1 MAAAGTAGSSTTDG
15 SHLHPCK
22 SSHRCSAIHES
33 SRKRRSAS
41 LPPSGRLRRCLS
53 PGADLRKDF
62 PIAMTENVASDQTV
76 VVQPALLESEIV
88 HVAVNHDRGQRRVL
102 DEQLAA
108 FFVLQKLRNPRF
120 HACIGLVQ
128 LAANGLHLVLAIFS
142 HIITNCY

>member
-88 HVAVNHDRGQRRVL
+88 HVAVNHGRGQRGVL
-102 DEQLAA
+102 NEQLEA
-108 FFVLQKLRNPRF
+108 FLVLQKFRNRGF
-120 HACIGLVQ
+120 HGCIGLVKLAERGLQ
-128 LAANGLHLVLAIFS
+128 LILAIFS
-142 HIITNCY
+142 HIINHCY